1 MGEPMLKDGR
11 EPRFDHNYEYGHQ
24 GELLVGGLMDGIRS
38 GSARVETK
46 RKSIPDLLLF
56 VETSH
61 DPDRTGT
68 YIPSGL
74 SVSTADYWAI
84 VISDTGMVV
93 FIPTARLRR
102 AVELRYGT
110 YKDAGQNGSCPT
122 RGWLVNLAAVM
133 SARCDP

>member
-1 MGEPMLKDGR
+1 MLSNGR
-11 EPRFDHNYEYGHQ
+11 QPAFDHDYAYGRQ
-24 GELLVGGLMDGIRS
+24 GELLVAGLMDGIRA

-46 RKSIPDLLLF
+46 HKSIPDPLLY
-56 VETSH
+56 VETFH

-74 SVSTADYWAI
+74 SVSTADYWAFVIAETGI
-84 VISDTGMVV
+84 VVWV
-93 FIPTARLRR
+93 PTARLRR
-102 AVELRYGT
+102 AVELRYG
-110 YKDAGQNGSCPT
+110 KPKHAGQNGSCPT